1 MKRFAFLALLIP
13 LVLLFVSTKSPDDVI
28 MLPITLKPG
37 YGGMPVGFS
46 FLRTTDRV
54 DSTWINT
61 KKELKGIPKDWIKC
75 GRNEIWLDARQFTYQ
90 NYKSGKLTQNDYNEY
105 KEAWQIDL
113 AKKRY
118 SDAEIKCSFYVLL
131 GKDKKEVTKCKIDT
145 NNDLNFLDEKEFSP
159 VILGK
164 NDMNVLDSIA
174 VREAINVQYEALRKG
189 EVTKLTAP
197 VLIAKNEVGTL
208 INIAQHAEA
217 ILDGKIIKISSDG
230 FTTTCYHNAAITIN
244 DTGIDLPAAITNVN
258 EFILINGVTYQN
270 LGVDT
275 NEQTLMLR
283 KLRPDEIVYSSQP
296 GFFAKPFKANEFTSQ
311 QKIALED
318 YSGKFVLIEFW
329 GTWCSPCV
337 AEIPNLKNVYN
348 QLDHSKIEFLGI
360 ASDKSETLRK
370 FLDKNELAWK
380 QILCESE
387 TEGIVADY
395 NVIGFPTSF
404 LIDPKGKI
412 IAKNLRGE
420 NLADTLNYY
429 LTTYR

>member
-1 MKRFAFLALLIP
+1 MKRFTSLAV
-13 LVLLFVSTKSPDDVI
+13 LVLLVFIFLSTKPSDDVI
-28 MLPITLKPG
+28 AVPITLKPG
-37 YGGMPVGFS
+37 YGGMPVSFS
-46 FLRTTDRV
+46 FLRTTDRI

-61 KKELKGIPKDWIKC
+61 KKELSGIPKDWIKC

-90 NYKSGKLTQNDYNEY
+90 NYKAGKLTQEAYHEY
-105 KEAWQIDL
+105 KDAWQIDP
-113 AKKRY
+113 AKKLY
-118 SDAEIKCSFYVLL
+118 SDVEIKCSFYVLL
-131 GKDKKEVTKCKIDT
+131 GKDKKNKTKCKIDT
-145 NNDLNFLDEKEFSP
+145 NNDLNFSDEKEFSP
-159 VILGK
+159 VILEK
-164 NDMNVLDSIA
+164 NDMKILDSVAI
-174 VREAINVQYEALRKG
+174 RQAINVQYEALRKG
-189 EVTKLTAP
+189 VITKLTAP

-217 ILDGKIIKISSDG
+217 TLNGKIIKISSDG
-230 FTTTCYHNAAITIN
+230 FTTTSYHNAAITIN
-244 DTGIDLPAAITNVN
+244 DTGMNLPAAITNVN

-275 NEQTLMLR
+275 NEQTLKLR
-283 KLRPDEIVYSSQP
+283 KLPADEIVYSSQP
-296 GFFAKPFKANEFTSQ
+296 GFFAKPFIANEFTTQ
-311 QKIALED
+311 EKIALED
-318 YSGKFVLIEFW
+318 YSGKFVFIEFW

-337 AEIPNLKNVYN
+337 AEIPNLKNVYD

-370 FLDKNELAWK
+370 FLGKDKLGWK

-412 IAKNLRGE
+412 IAKDLRGE

-429 LTTYR
+429 LNTYR